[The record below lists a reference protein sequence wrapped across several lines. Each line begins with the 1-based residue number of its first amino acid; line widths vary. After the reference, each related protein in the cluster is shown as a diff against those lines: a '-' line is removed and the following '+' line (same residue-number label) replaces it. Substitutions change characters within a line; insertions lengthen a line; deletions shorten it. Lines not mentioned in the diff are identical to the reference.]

1 MYEEWDE
8 VGLSGVCE
16 ELDSVGLMGDVKVN
30 EMTKSG
36 NDKTVSPVQFTGRSD
51 RIQA

>member
-16 ELDSVGLMGDVKVN
+16 ELDSVGLMGYVKVN
-30 EMTKSG
+30 EMAKSG
-36 NDKTVSPVQFTGRSD
+36 NDMCWNNDNEDV
-51 RIQA
+51 